1 MPMSL
6 TMTSMQMSRNSMCC
20 QWNTLLTQDKETVSW
35 WHDKQTYGRTWWTG
49 NLKCNCRPAGDAGQ
63 HCQVMQVSMLTHATV
78 FVNEGTRHW
87 ISELVMSVIPLMCNF
102 FFYHFRKW
110 FAQWLLRHQLQGES
124 HWGNPQPL
132 TRLPW
137 APVLHPGGSDTP
149 LLVRVTTL
157 GVTLSM
163 FVCFKCVACLGPRRG
178 CHVSDT
184 QRILNWTDSEVIP
197 FQLQLFWIMF

>member
-87 ISELVMSVIPLMCNF
+87 ISELVMSVIPLMCKTTFESGLPN
-102 FFYHFRKW
+102 YCCATNSRGKAIGETPSHSL
-110 FAQWLLRHQLQGES
+110 ASPGLQCSTLVAATHRCLWE
-124 HWGNPQPL
+124 
-132 TRLPW
+132 LP
-137 APVLHPGGSDTP
+137 P
-149 LLVRVTTL
+149 
-157 GVTLSM
+157 
-163 FVCFKCVACLGPRRG
+163 
-178 CHVSDT
+178 
-184 QRILNWTDSEVIP
+184 
-197 FQLQLFWIMF
+197 